1 MKNKRFWA
9 ILLIALSY
17 FFTYFMPI
25 ILMYFALRD
34 SFITEYI
41 TESKYSLSFL
51 GFVTVSGILMLALLI
66 KLSIQLRKAKA
77 SIFKSA
83 MFGFMHI
90 IVVLFAVFVLIK
102 LRNFTFTIEEDT
114 IAFFTNFRNFLNTT
128 KNYLI
133 IFASCLAASM
143 LSSIGALLIDKDFVR
158 SIEWL

>member
-9 ILLIALSY
+9 ILLIVLSY

-25 ILMYFALRD
+25 ILMYFGLRD
-34 SFITEYI
+34 SFVIKYI

-51 GFVTVSGILMLALLI
+51 GFATVSGVLMLALLI

-77 SIFKSA
+77 SIFKTI
-83 MFGFMHI
+83 MFGVIHI
-90 IVVLFAVFVLIK
+90 MVVLFVVFVLVK
-102 LRNFTFTIEEDT
+102 LRNFTFVIEEDT
-114 IAFFTNFRNFLNTT
+114 LAFFTNLRNFLNTT

-133 IFASCLAASM
+133 IFASCLGLSM

>member
-9 ILLIALSY
+9 ILLIVLSY

-34 SFITEYI
+34 SFVTEYI

-51 GFVTVSGILMLALLI
+51 GFVTVSSILVLALLI
-66 KLSIQLRKAKA
+66 RLSIQLRKAKA

-83 MFGFMHI
+83 MFGVMHI
-90 IVVLFAVFVLIK
+90 AVVLLVVFVLIK
-102 LRNFTFTIEEDT
+102 LRNFTFRIEEDAIT
-114 IAFFTNFRNFLNTT
+114 FFTNFRNFLNTT

-133 IFASCLAASM
+133 IFASCLGLSM

>member
-1 MKNKRFWA
+1 MKHKRFWA
-9 ILLIALSY
+9 ILLIGLSY
-17 FFTYFMPI
+17 FFTFFMPI

-34 SFITEYI
+34 SFVTEYI

-51 GFVTVSGILMLALLI
+51 GFVTVSSVLMLALLV

-77 SIFKSA
+77 SIFKTI
-83 MFGFMHI
+83 MFGTMHI
-90 IVVLFAVFVLIK
+90 TVVLFVVFVLIK
-102 LRNFTFTIEEDT
+102 IRNFTFVIEEDT
-114 IAFFTNFRNFLNTT
+114 MAFFSDFRNFLNTT

-133 IFASCLAASM
+133 IFASCLGASI

>member
-9 ILLIALSY
+9 ILLIGLSY

-25 ILMYFALRD
+25 ILLYFALRD
-34 SFITEYI
+34 SFVTEYI
-41 TESKYSLSFL
+41 TESRYSLSFL
-51 GFVTVSGILMLALLI
+51 GFVTVSGVLMTALLI

-83 MFGFMHI
+83 MFGIMHI
-90 IVVLFAVFVLIK
+90 AVVLFVVFVLIK
-102 LRNFTFTIEEDT
+102 IRNFTLVIEEDT
-114 IAFFTNFRNFLNTT
+114 MAFFINFRNFLNTT
-128 KNYLI
+128 KNYFI

-143 LSSIGALLIDKDFVR
+143 FSIIGAILIDKEFVR

>member
-1 MKNKRFWA
+1 MKHKRFWA

-25 ILMYFALRD
+25 ILLYFALRD
-34 SFITEYI
+34 SFVTKYI
-41 TESKYSLSFL
+41 IENRYSLSFL
-51 GFVTVSGILMLALLI
+51 GFVTVSAILILALLI

-77 SIFKSA
+77 SIFKSV
-83 MFGFMHI
+83 MFGLMHVS
-90 IVVLFAVFVLIK
+90 VVLFVVFVLIK
-102 LRNFTFTIEEDT
+102 LRNFTFVIEEDT
-114 IAFFTNFRNFLNTT
+114 ITFFTKFRNFLNTA

-133 IFASCLAASM
+133 IFASCLGLST

>member
-9 ILLIALSY
+9 ILLIGLSY

-41 TESKYSLSFL
+41 TENRYSLSFL
-51 GFVTVSGILMLALLI
+51 GFVTVSSVLILALLI
-66 KLSIQLRKAKA
+66 KLSIKLRKAKA
-77 SIFKSA
+77 SIFKFA
-83 MFGFMHI
+83 MFGIMYI
-90 IVVLFAVFVLIK
+90 MVVLFVVFVLIK
-102 LRNFTFTIEEDT
+102 FRNFTFVIEENAIT
-114 IAFFTNFRNFLNTT
+114 FFTKFRNFLNTA

-133 IFASCLAASM
+133 VFASCLGLST
-143 LSSIGALLIDKDFVR
+143 LSSIGAILIDKDFVR

>member
-25 ILMYFALRD
+25 ILMYIALRD

-41 TESKYSLSFL
+41 TESRYSLSFL
-51 GFVTVSGILMLALLI
+51 GFMTVSGILMLALLI

-90 IVVLFAVFVLIK
+90 IVVLFVVFVLIK
-102 LRNFTFTIEEDT
+102 LRNFTFVIEENT

-133 IFASCLAASM
+133 IFASCLGLSM

>member
-1 MKNKRFWA
+1 MKHKRFWA

-51 GFVTVSGILMLALLI
+51 GFVTVSFILMLALLI

-77 SIFKSA
+77 SIFKSI

-90 IVVLFAVFVLIK
+90 TVILFVVFVLIK
-102 LRNFTFTIEEDT
+102 IRNFTFVIEEDT
-114 IAFFTNFRNFLNTT
+114 LAFFTNFRNFLNTT

-133 IFASCLAASM
+133 IFACCLTAST

>member
-1 MKNKRFWA
+1 MKHKRFWA
-9 ILLIALSY
+9 VMLIILSY

-51 GFVTVSGILMLALLI
+51 GFVTVSSVLVLALLI

-83 MFGFMHI
+83 MFGAMHI
-90 IVVLFAVFVLIK
+90 IVVLFVVFVLIK
-102 LRNFTFTIEEDT
+102 LRNFTFVIEEDA
-114 IAFFTNFRNFLNTT
+114 IAFFTKFRNFLNTA

-133 IFASCLAASM
+133 IFASCLGLSM